1 MEKTYTQIVSEY
13 LAGLKYEDIPQE
25 AIDQA
30 KRLTLHTVG
39 ATIGG
44 YPLPLMKRVFDYTQG
59 IGGVEEATIW
69 GSNGKKVPA
78 EEAAYANG
86 TLSDALDWEDC
97 SWTGHP
103 SATAV
108 PAIFAVA
115 EAEGKSGRDYLTA
128 LVGSYEVSQRLAM
141 AVQPSR
147 EYVVDGRDWGLVSWQ
162 ILPASCGVVKLL
174 GFDAKQINQHFGAAE
189 YSTII
194 CANKHSEG
202 SAKSDIYHHAHGFC
216 ARNGVA
222 AARVTQVGFD
232 NCYDAFDGVHVY
244 WHLVSDKEDPSWY
257 DKDLGKHWL
266 INETYL
272 KQWPANMWVQ
282 IPLVALDQ
290 AMKKRDFTIH
300 DIAKFRVTPN
310 LPFICGDY
318 SKSTR
323 TILDAQF
330 SIAYCLGAYLIKRK
344 MSADWFTEDMLNSEE
359 IFEFATKFEPYGDE
373 RSFYDNFEIFKAGS
387 FPEFTLELYF
397 KDGTS
402 MVEKAQFPKGHP
414 QNNFTLEEEYD
425 HFRNLCSPY
434 MPAEQIE
441 RFIQIVDKLEEAPDL
456 HELAAM
462 TVIK

>member
-232 NCYDAFDGVHVY
+232 NCYDAFDGVHAY

-323 TILDAQF
+323 TISDAQF

>member
-232 NCYDAFDGVHVY
+232 NCYDAFDGVHAY

-310 LPFICGDY
+310 LPFICKRSITTRI
-318 SKSTR
+318 SK
-323 TILDAQF
+323 
-330 SIAYCLGAYLIKRK
+330 
-344 MSADWFTEDMLNSEE
+344 
-359 IFEFATKFEPYGDE
+359 
-373 RSFYDNFEIFKAGS
+373 
-387 FPEFTLELYF
+387 
-397 KDGTS
+397 
-402 MVEKAQFPKGHP
+402 VE
-414 QNNFTLEEEYD
+414 
-425 HFRNLCSPY
+425 
-434 MPAEQIE
+434 
-441 RFIQIVDKLEEAPDL
+441 
-456 HELAAM
+456 
-462 TVIK
+462 